1 MNDFDTTIILF
12 LNQYAHI
19 STVLDKFVV
28 LLSSNH
34 LLKGGV
40 ITALLW
46 YCLFNV
52 KDDSLR
58 KIAFIFTIFSTVI
71 AMSITRFLAYI
82 LPLRSR
88 PIHETSLNFTLPYD
102 LDTKLLDGW
111 NSMPSDHATLFFT
124 LSMCLYFLSKK
135 IGIFAFLYTLLFIC
149 LPRVYLGLHYPSDI
163 FVGAMIGIVVAY
175 LSVSLPFLIFINKK
189 ISNSSFCK
197 SSIFYTISY
206 LFTYQIADMF
216 DSSRELFKAAH
227 QFFQSVGLY

>member
-1 MNDFDTTIILF
+1 MNDFDTAIILF

-19 STVLDKFVV
+19 STTIDKFVV

-46 YCLFNV
+46 YTLFNV

-58 KIAFIFTIFSTVI
+58 KIAFVFTIFSTVI
-71 AMSITRFLAYI
+71 AMAIARLLPNI
-82 LPLRSR
+82 LPMRLR
-88 PIHETSLNFTLPYD
+88 PIHEDSINFVLPYD
-102 LDTKLLDGW
+102 VKIDLLEGW

-135 IGIFAFLYTLLFIC
+135 IGLFAFFYTSIFIC
-149 LPRVYLGLHYPSDI
+149 LPRIYLGVHYFTDI
-163 FVGAMIGIVVAY
+163 LVGAIIGITIAY
-175 LSVSLPFLIFINKK
+175 LCVSLPFLVFINKK
-189 ISNSSFCK
+189 ISNSSFCN
-197 SSIFYTISY
+197 SSIFYTVSY

-216 DSSRELFKAAH
+216 DSSRELFKAAN
-227 QFFQSVGLY
+227 QFFQSVGFY